1 MIGDI
6 LIQRSKNAYLKPR
19 FWTVVSENEV
29 EENGKRI
36 RFRHVNDKFYIR
48 DECGYNNFL
57 EAAPKKGVDKGYEV
71 NLILDPNDPIE
82 ARILSSIIVD
92 THCV

>member
-6 LIQRSKNAYLKPR
+6 LIQRSKNASLKPR

-36 RFRHVNDKFYIR
+36 RFRHVNDKFYIK
-48 DECGYNNFL
+48 DDSGYNSFL
-57 EAAPKKGVDKGYEV
+57 EAPSVGPDKGYEV

>member
-6 LIQRSKNAYLKPR
+6 LIQRSKNAYLKAR

-29 EENGKRI
+29 NHAGKRV
-36 RFRHVNDKFYIR
+36 RFRRVDGKRYKK
-48 DECGYNNFL
+48 DEVGYCNIL
-57 EAAPKKGVDKGYEV
+57 EVPKNEADKGYEL
-71 NLILDPNDPIE
+71 NIILNPNDPIE
-82 ARILSSIIVD
+82 GRILSALIVD

>member
-6 LIQRSKNAYLKPR
+6 LIQKSKNTYLKPR
-19 FWTVVSENEV
+19 LWTVVSKNEV
-29 EENGKRI
+29 DHGGKRV
-36 RFRHVNDKFYIR
+36 RFRTVEGKVYIR
-48 DECGYNNFL
+48 PEVGYNNYL
-57 EAAPKKGVDKGYEV
+57 EVPFDEDKGYEV
-71 NLILDPNDPIE
+71 NLILNPNDPIE

>member
-6 LIQRSKNAYLKPR
+6 LIQRSKNASLKPR

-36 RFRHVNDKFYIR
+36 RFRHVNDKFYIK
-48 DECGYNNFL
+48 DDSGYNSFL
-57 EAAPKKGVDKGYEV
+57 EAPSVGRDKGYEV

>member
-6 LIQRSKNAYLKPR
+6 LIQRSKYLKPR

-36 RFRHVNDKFYIR
+36 RFRHVNDKFYIK
-48 DECGYNNFL
+48 DEQSGYNNFL
-57 EAAPKKGVDKGYEV
+57 EAPSKKVDKGYEV

-82 ARILSSIIVD
+82 ARVLSSIIVD

>member
-6 LIQRSKNAYLKPR
+6 LIQRSKYLKPR

-29 EENGKRI
+29 DHCGKRV
-36 RFRHVNDKFYIR
+36 RFRHMNDKFYIR

-57 EAAPKKGVDKGYEV
+57 EAAPKKVDKGYEV
-71 NLILDPNDPIE
+71 NLILNPNDPIE